1 MRKIL
6 FLPGAAGSPEFWQP
20 VAKLLPDQW
29 DKVFFG
35 WPGLGDQPHDP
46 RISSIDDLVRLVEVT
61 IDGPV
66 DLVAQSIGGVI
77 AARIALNRSTVVR
90 RLVLAVTS
98 AGVNMTQF
106 GASDWRADYRS
117 QFPLA
122 ADWIMQRAAVA
133 ELAVELIDAPTL
145 LIWGD
150 SDPISP
156 PDPVTTATG
165 IRPAPPRRSARC
177 RRSSRRCPR
186 ARAAGPAADASRSS
200 RAGAR
205 SPRGRSARP
214 RGGTR
219 WTRPRRSGCP

>member
-6 FLPGAAGSPEFWQP
+6 FLPGAGGSPEFWQP
-20 VAKLLPDQW
+20 VAKLLPDEW
-29 DKVFFG
+29 DKLFFG

-46 RISSIDDLVRLVEVT
+46 KISSIDDLVRLVEVT

-66 DLVAQSIGGVI
+66 DLVAQSMGGVI
-77 AARIALNRSTVVR
+77 AARIALNRSIVVH

-117 QFPLA
+117 QFPQA
-122 ADWIMQRAAVA
+122 ADWIMQRSATA
-133 ELAVELIDAPTL
+133 ELPVELIDAPTL

-156 PDPVTTATG
+156 VIVGLHLERRMPNAKLHVIPGGDHSLASNKAEAV
-165 IRPAPPRRSARC
+165 APLIAQHLK
-177 RRSSRRCPR
+177 
-186 ARAAGPAADASRSS
+186 
-200 RAGAR
+200 
-205 SPRGRSARP
+205 
-214 RGGTR
+214 
-219 WTRPRRSGCP
+219 

>member
-90 RLVLAVTS
+90 RPTFAVSS
-98 AGVNMTQF
+98 APLHKNQF
-106 GASDWRADYRS
+106 CASQWR
-117 QFPLA
+117 
-122 ADWIMQRAAVA
+122 
-133 ELAVELIDAPTL
+133 
-145 LIWGD
+145 
-150 SDPISP
+150 
-156 PDPVTTATG
+156 
-165 IRPAPPRRSARC
+165 
-177 RRSSRRCPR
+177 
-186 ARAAGPAADASRSS
+186 
-200 RAGAR
+200 
-205 SPRGRSARP
+205 
-214 RGGTR
+214 
-219 WTRPRRSGCP
+219 